1 MKFSEF
7 MIGIKKSPLK
17 HIYLLAGEEHYYS
30 EKAWQAILKKLFPQE
45 DYGDAVQKRSGNIEL
60 EDLIEAINSVPF
72 LSEYNVIL
80 LQDTALFKA
89 DKSRKA
95 EKSRNA
101 DRSLEE
107 LLAVLAD
114 MPEYTYLIFMT
125 GDKPDKRKKLYKAVT
140 KYGAVLEAEPVKP
153 WNIDEWLT
161 VRLQE
166 LHCRFDR
173 EAALYFH
180 QLVGVMQPLSLE
192 FLDQQLSKLA
202 LLPDKKDDRL
212 QLIDKGPLVKLFAGL
227 PEVSIFALLDAI
239 SDQDAGKAMMI
250 LRRQLTEG
258 TYFTVLIALLTR
270 HVRQLWQAQ
279 RLYRRGIRGKALG
292 KPMGLNPFIAGKLG
306 EASTRFSQQVLHDSL
321 LGLIDADYML
331 KNGQA
336 GNEVLE
342 NIVLQLCQ
350 RRPSDWS
357 PR

>member
-7 MIGIKKSPLK
+7 MTGMRKAPLR
-17 HIYLLAGEEHYYS
+17 HIYLLAGEEHYYI
-30 EKAWQAILKKLFPQE
+30 EKAWQAILKKLFPQG
-45 DYGDAVQKRSGNIEL
+45 DYGDAIQKRAGSIDS

-72 LSEYNVIL
+72 LSEYNIIL
-80 LQDTALFKA
+80 LQDTTLFKA
-89 DKSRKA
+89 DKSKKA
-95 EKSRNA
+95 EKGRA
-101 DRSLEE
+101 VDRSLDE

-125 GDKPDKRKKLYKAVT
+125 GDKPDKRKKLYKTVAE
-140 KYGAVLEAEPVKP
+140 YGVVLEAEPVKP

-166 LHCRFDR
+166 LQCRFDR

-180 QLVGVMQPLSLE
+180 QLVSVMQPLSLE
-192 FLDQQLSKLA
+192 FLDQQLSKLD
-202 LLPDKKDDRL
+202 LLSDPKTGGMRL
-212 QLIDKGPLVKLFAGL
+212 ITRETLVELFAGL

-239 SDQDAGKAMMI
+239 SEQDAGKAMLI

-350 RRPSDWS
+350 RRPSDRS